1 MAQGIVVFLLLLV
14 VDVGAGVAWHAHVEV
29 RHEHSGM
36 DARVA
41 GREGAAKGVA
51 LLRAGGGGLH
61 VNAEEVEG
69 GRWKVKQ

>member
-1 MAQGIVVFLLLLV
+1 
-14 VDVGAGVAWHAHVEV
+14 
-29 RHEHSGM
+29 M

-51 LLRAGGGGLH
+51 LLLAGGGGLH

-69 GRWKVKQ
+69 GSGKVKHNLESTAWEKNSVK